1 MTRFNAKVVED
12 IPAHRLIAL
21 GGINRDGNPEEGWE
35 TVYLILSGKGWIP
48 DMVSTESLNNGDFV
62 NVTIKNN
69 PIWRVEAAED
79 LPAGTLVQSTD
90 DGRVK
95 HYVPA
100 DGNHIG
106 YTTHSVKSG
115 DVVTIVRKYG
125 AMPTTQTN
133 EMDTQIQTTKA
144 AKPKTSKATKT
155 TEKTKVAE
163 ESKK

>member
-1 MTRFNAKVVED
+1 MTQFTAKVVED

-21 GGINRDGNPEEGWE
+21 GGINRDGNPEEGWD
-35 TVYLILSGKGWIP
+35 TVYLILSRKGWIP
-48 DMVSTESLNNGDFV
+48 DMVSTKSLNYGDFV
-62 NVTIKNN
+62 TVTIKNN
-69 PIWRVEAAED
+69 PVWRVEAAED

-115 DVVTIVRKYG
+115 DVVEIVRKYG
-125 AMPTTQTN
+125 GMPPTQTN
-133 EMDTQIQTTKA
+133 EMDIQIQTTKA
-144 AKPKTSKATKT
+144 AKPK
-155 TEKTKVAE
+155 KVAE
-163 ESKK
+163 ESKKK